1 LLASPEV
8 VKLRRVTKLA
18 LSVSGAFLMSLVA
31 CASRPAPPPETPATP
46 VSVAK
51 PPEEPD
57 PEPTEEA
64 PERASAPP
72 PAELAKIKCERAN
85 DFSPVVL
92 DAASYPNRRG
102 ATASRFSE
110 VPTTKEEPLEAC
122 GVKGSLE
129 ALLRLRCDDGSNPF
143 PSREAAHGSRSGN
156 VGAGGRCGS
165 IVDLY
170 QVPCREQTYKVFIDM
185 YMCPGASTAS

>member
-1 LLASPEV
+1 
-8 VKLRRVTKLA
+8 
-18 LSVSGAFLMSLVA
+18 LMSLVA
-31 CASRPAPPPETPATP
+31 CASRPAPTPETPATP

-51 PPEEPD
+51 PPDEPD
-57 PEPTEEA
+57 PEPTTEGPDPA
-64 PERASAPP
+64 PAPP
-72 PAELAKIKCERAN
+72 EEVGKIKCERSD

-102 ATASRFSE
+102 ATATRFSNI
-110 VPTTKEEPLEAC
+110 PTSKEEPIETC
-122 GVKGSLE
+122 GVRGSLE

-143 PSREAAHGSRSGN
+143 QSPEAAHGSRSGN
-156 VGAGGRCGS
+156 VGPGGRCGS